1 MGPLQDNA
9 VSMYKDMIIL
19 GKRVSDFFKNRNV
32 KTVSIILDYKH
43 NSMILWGDSPDNNIL
58 IRTHSGLVGYKIYYA
73 RERYG
78 TAQIRAYTKISAS
91 IGEYLT
97 VLRKD
102 YAAKQLNSMAVV
114 IEDVKLIDALIIK
127 ARGITRYANMREQFI
142 MLGDNRIC
150 IGMKPEDL
158 VRKERK
164 IQTNQATPIQTQT
177 QTSRLPNTQSQIT
190 QKSRQLPTKIQE
202 KQVESTPN
210 IIDDMPTSEEIAK
223 AEAEYKKMILG
234 DD

>member
-1 MGPLQDNA
+1 
-9 VSMYKDMIIL
+9 MYAKMIVL
-19 GKRVSDFFKNRNV
+19 GKRVSDFFKNRNIN
-32 KTVSIILDYKH
+32 TITIIIDYKN
-43 NSMILWGDSPDNNIL
+43 NSIILWGDEKERINPRYNYKINYK
-58 IRTHSGLVGYKIYYA
+58 TGYKIYYA
-73 RERYG
+73 GIIYSQPK
-78 TAQIRAYTKISAS
+78 TQLYTKITMR
-91 IGEYLT
+91 IGDYLT

-102 YAAKQLNSMAVV
+102 YAAKQLNSRAVI
-114 IEDVKLIDALIIK
+114 IENVKLLDDVII
-127 ARGITRYANMREQFI
+127 RGERYINMKEQFI
-142 MLGDNRIC
+142 IMGDNTLSMNIT
-150 IGMKPEDL
+150 PEDL

-190 QKSRQLPTKIQE
+190 QKSRQLPVKIQE
-202 KQVESTPN
+202 KQVEITPN